1 MSEYLP
7 RKERITL
14 SAIDIIHE
22 LGLQGL
28 TTREI
33 AKREGVSEAALYRH
47 FKNRDEIVAA
57 VVTYYGRFD
66 QSIVR
71 TTEQLQMEALPA
83 VLFITGR
90 LAEYYEGYPAVTAI
104 GMAFRSLQS
113 DRTFTELTT
122 DIYRFRTETVERL
135 LRQAEKDGALRPAA
149 KPELLSLVIWS
160 AFYSQVND
168 WRAAGYR
175 YPLAAKSSETI
186 SMLLELAVKQ
196 SG

>member
-14 SAIDIIHE
+14 SAIDIVHE
-22 LGLQGL
+22 LGFQGL

-33 AKREGVSEAALYRH
+33 AKREGVSESALYRH

-66 QSIVR
+66 HSIVE
-71 TTEQLQMEALPA
+71 TTEQFGMEALTA
-83 VLFITGR
+83 IRFITNR

-104 GMAFRSLQS
+104 GMAFRSLQN
-113 DRTFTELTT
+113 DRAVTELAT
-122 DIYRFRTETVERL
+122 DIYRFRTMTVERL
-135 LRQAEKDGALRPAA
+135 LRQAELDGALRPEA

-160 AFYSQVND
+160 AFYTQVND

-175 YPLAAKSSETI
+175 YPLTAKSSETI

-196 SG
+196 SR